1 MKRTS
6 GIILS
11 LLLFLS
17 LSLPAQE
24 RDRTELEQALRTLV
38 ERKRAETGIA
48 VILNGTDTVTVNDAG
63 RYPMMSVFKS
73 PQALAVADF
82 PARNALPLSTGCR
95 FGKATCCPT
104 PIVRYGMHTR
114 RAASR

>member
-63 RYPMMSVFKS
+63 RTFP
-73 PQALAVADF
+73 
-82 PARNALPLSTGCR
+82 PARFSTCSTGLPQMRPVLCW
-95 FGKATCCPT
+95 
-104 PIVRYGMHTR
+104 
-114 RAASR
+114 

>member
-63 RYPMMSVFKS
+63 RYPMMSVFKFH
-73 PQALAVADF
+73 QALAV
-82 PARNALPLSTGCR
+82 LSLIHISE
-95 FGKATCCPT
+95 PT
-104 PIVRYGMHTR
+104 RH
-114 RAASR
+114 

>member
-6 GIILS
+6 GIILSLLLS

-48 VILNGTDTVTVNDAG
+48 VILNGTDTVPDG
-63 RYPMMSVFKS
+63 IP
-73 PQALAVADF
+73 
-82 PARNALPLSTGCR
+82 
-95 FGKATCCPT
+95 
-104 PIVRYGMHTR
+104 
-114 RAASR
+114 

>member
-63 RYPMMSVFKS
+63 RYPMMSVFKFHQACRS
-73 PQALAVADF
+73 PR
-82 PARNALPLSTGCR
+82 PCR